1 MAQAAWQIGE
11 KPLDRLEHVEKDRSW
26 TICELLSWSFAPK
39 KHIHADGSGQTSLP
53 DQKLSRRSLLEQQA
67 FGRGRRGLTCACL
80 RARTNHTFS
89 RLVEQAIYDCLS
101 GRG

>member
-39 KHIHADGSGQTSLP
+39 STSMLMVVDRPPSRIRSCLDGTFWSS
-53 DQKLSRRSLLEQQA
+53 KL
-67 FGRGRRGLTCACL
+67 
-80 RARTNHTFS
+80 
-89 RLVEQAIYDCLS
+89 LVEDGAD
-101 GRG
+101 